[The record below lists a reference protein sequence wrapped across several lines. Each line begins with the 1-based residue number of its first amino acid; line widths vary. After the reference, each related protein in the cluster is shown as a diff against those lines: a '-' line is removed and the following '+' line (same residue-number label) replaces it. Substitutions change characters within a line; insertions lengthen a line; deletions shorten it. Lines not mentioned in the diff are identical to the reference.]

1 MKRLYKG
8 YTIEKMFNTS
18 SLQYVYCAFNQNNK
32 LVNCTSLRLKTVKSM
47 LDYKMKNN
55 KVEETGFE
63 FMLESMEE
71 KQKREWWNITNR
83 NNK

>member
-18 SLQYVYCAFNQNNK
+18 SLQYVYCAYNHNGK

-47 LDYKMKNN
+47 LDYKTKSNT
-55 KVEETGFE
+55 VEETGLE

-71 KQKREWWNITNR
+71 KQKREWYNITNR
-83 NNK
+83 YNK